1 MLLKPAI
8 QFTACPIPHTGKERL
23 HTKTRCTWQCWW
35 GFLAHFCSCCPC
47 RLSAEAQRGEG
58 GWQEGAAMAAV
69 QRQVSL
75 MDCRGSAT
83 GISLCHVCCHPIPC
97 NPASPCPH
105 PITGVCQGQTVSAAD
120 QRLDKPFPGW
130 YCRLYGKPRASCA
143 RAFLQLPV
151 GMHIPNIPNKSC
163 CVLAPQSRGCC

>member
-1 MLLKPAI
+1 
-8 QFTACPIPHTGKERL
+8 
-23 HTKTRCTWQCWW
+23 
-35 GFLAHFCSCCPC
+35 
-47 RLSAEAQRGEG
+47 
-58 GWQEGAAMAAV
+58 MAAA

-83 GISLCHVCCHPIPC
+83 GISPCHVCCHPIPC
-97 NPASPCPH
+97 NPPSLCPC

-130 YCRLYGKPRASCA
+130 YCCLYGKPRASRA
-143 RAFLQLPV
+143 RAFLQLPM

-163 CVLAPQSRGCC
+163 CVLAPQSTGCC